1 MQLVKILVTLLLLIG
16 VIWIYGY
23 KIKEYGNEAIPIKYV
38 RTEGVFQ
45 YIGKDEIKT
54 VLLPLVKTGIL
65 AADMQAIHG
74 AVVKLPWV
82 DTVSVKRV
90 WPDAIDIRIK
100 EKKPYARWGRNSL
113 INEQGVIFTPNNVDQ
128 FQSLTLLTGP
138 EKQQVKALEIMKGV
152 KTALADQSMEMA
164 EFDINN
170 RWSWKIK
177 LATGME
183 ILLGRDD
190 QLSKLQRFL
199 KTLALLGE
207 ERVNAMSVV
216 DLRYPNGYAVSWR
229 PGSEKMDW
237 EKIANPQQTTDR
249 QPEKATKS
257 KKNGKKNRT

>member
-1 MQLVKILVTLLLLIG
+1 MQAVKILVTLLLLGG

-23 KIKEYGNEAIPIKYV
+23 KIKKYGNEAIPIKYV

-45 YIGKDEIKT
+45 YISKDEIKT

-65 AADMQAIHG
+65 AADMQAIHD
-74 AVVKLPWV
+74 AVGKLPWV

-90 WPDAIDIRIK
+90 WPDAIDIRVK
-100 EKKPYARWGRNSL
+100 EKKPYARWGTGSL
-113 INEQGVIFTPNNVDQ
+113 INSEGVIFTPSNVDQ

-138 EKQQVKALEIMKGV
+138 EKQQIKALEIMKGV
-152 KTALADQSMEMA
+152 KTALADQAMKLA

-177 LATGME
+177 LSTGME
-183 ILLGRDD
+183 ILLGRND
-190 QLSKLQRFL
+190 QLMKLQRFL
-199 KTLALLGE
+199 RTLALLGE

-237 EKIANPQQTTDR
+237 KKIASPQQTIER

-257 KKNGKKNRT
+257 KHNGKKNRT